1 MKISRWLISGALLLL
16 FAPFVAGAQASAAS
30 DASETA
36 KKEAAPIPLKLQIVL
51 SEYDGAKKVG
61 SLPYSIPFVA
71 TSGASSGKPGGAY
84 SSMRF
89 GVRVPVATSAKSSES
104 AVQYI
109 DVGTSL
115 DVRAARADDGR
126 FWVDLTV
133 ERSSLYIQAGG
144 VGKYIGK
151 EWSYGDAPP
160 GNQPQ
165 LREYRG
171 SVGLFVRD
179 GQTEEATATTDP
191 LTGHVLKV
199 EVTLNV
205 VK

>member
-1 MKISRWLISGALLLL
+1 MKISRWLISAALLVLC
-16 FAPFVAGAQASAAS
+16 APFVARAQASPAS

-36 KKEAAPIPLKLQIVL
+36 KKEAAAPTPLKLQIVL
-51 SEYDGAKKVG
+51 SEFDGAKKVG
-61 SLPYSIPFVA
+61 SLPYSISFVA
-71 TSGASSGKPGGAY
+71 ASGKPSGPY
-84 SSMRF
+84 SSVRM
-89 GVRVPVATSAKSSES
+89 GVRVPVTVSTQSSGN

-133 ERSSLYIQAGG
+133 ERSSLYIAAQGE
-144 VGKYIGK
+144 GKYIGK
-151 EWSYGDAPP
+151 DWSYGDVPP
-160 GNQPQ
+160 GNQPE
-165 LREYRG
+165 LRQYRG
-171 SVGLFVRD
+171 SVVLFVRE
-179 GQTEEATATTDP
+179 GQAEEAAVATDP

-205 VK
+205 AK